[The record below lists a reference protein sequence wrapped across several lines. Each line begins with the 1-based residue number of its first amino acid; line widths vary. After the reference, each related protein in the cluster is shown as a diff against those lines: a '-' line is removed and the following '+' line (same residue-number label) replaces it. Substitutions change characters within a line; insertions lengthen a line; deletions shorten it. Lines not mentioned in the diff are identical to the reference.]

1 MPHSQGCLDLQTLSE
16 LAKSDEIDTVIV
28 GFTDHYGRLM
38 GKRLDIG
45 FFLEQCERGIGACN
59 YLLTV
64 DMEMEPVEGYEF
76 SNWDKGYGD
85 FLMMPDLSTLRVA
98 SWLDKTALVICDL
111 REETS
116 KDLIAP
122 APRSLLS
129 NIVKRLKEVGFEA
142 KGASELEYYLYED
155 SFKESARKNYQDLKA
170 LGWYI
175 EDYHLLQGAREE
187 FFNAKARQHLKKS
200 GIPVENSKGE
210 FGLGQHELNIC
221 YTSPLEMADR
231 HVIYKQ
237 CLKELA
243 DQMDIAV
250 TFMAKCDEEQA
261 GSSCH
266 MHISLWK
273 DGTNAFLGEQAL
285 GALQCSDTFRWF
297 LGGWMQ
303 YTPELMPFY
312 APTINSYKR
321 FQDASWA
328 PTRLAWSVD
337 NRSSG
342 FRILN
347 HGDNLR
353 IECRIPGA
361 DCNPYLAFAAAL
373 ASGLE
378 GIKRKIEPPP
388 VYQGDV
394 YANKDLPEL
403 PKSLYAANHLFKN
416 SQFARDAFGK
426 EAHEH
431 YVHHFSKEQQAYD
444 KAVTNWELKRYFE
457 RI

>member
-1 MPHSQGCLDLQTLSE
+1 MQFYKTIADYYDYIFPLKQPQLNFLNKLCSIYDIKT
-16 LAKSDEIDTVIV
+16 
-28 GFTDHYGRLM
+28 M
-38 GKRLDIG
+38 LDIG
-45 FFLEQCERGIGACN
+45 CATGAMAAFMSDFIDEVSAFDLDESMINIAGKTHSGIKVKYQVG
-59 YLLTV
+59 
-64 DMEMEPVEGYEF
+64 DM
-76 SNWDKGYGD
+76 
-85 FLMMPDLSTLRVA
+85 LC
-98 SWLDKTALVICDL
+98 LDD
-111 REETS
+111 
-116 KDLIAP
+116 
-122 APRSLLS
+122 
-129 NIVKRLKEVGFEA
+129 
-142 KGASELEYYLYED
+142 LYED

-221 YTSPLEMADR
+221 YTSPLEVADR